1 MIRQWMEYQGKA
13 VTINPNRARVRLN
26 NKCVL
31 VLNRVAHQ
39 RLGSPEA
46 VVLLYDP
53 RYRVVGLR
61 AAAADRNNAFPLK
74 QRYKKGSNGSTGM
87 LAIYA
92 TGFFKLHGLKPERTI
107 AFDDPKIEDGVL
119 ELDLRTARELNG

>member
-1 MIRQWMEYQGKA
+1 MEYQGKA

-61 AAAADRNNAFPLK
+61 AASPDRSNAFPLK

-92 TGFFKLHGLKPERTI
+92 TDFSSSTALSLNARSPLTI
-107 AFDDPKIEDGVL
+107 RKSKTVSWSLIS
-119 ELDLRTARELNG
+119 ARRGS